1 LGDVPSF
8 RVEEQAHMKSE
19 DEQKLILRELVH
31 ALNEVVSTS
40 ESIRKVVRKA
50 NAAGFNIS
58 LSLDGTIAVER
69 RTFSENAGQ
78 DHWLRS
84 MHVGAEFEAS
94 GENA

>member
-1 LGDVPSF
+1 VAGVFL
-8 RVEEQAHMKSE
+8 VEEQAHLKSDYE
-19 DEQKLILRELVH
+19 NKAILRELVQ
-31 ALNEVVSTS
+31 ALHEVVSTS

-50 NAAGFNIS
+50 NAAGLNIS

-69 RTFSENAGQ
+69 WTFSENAGQ

-84 MHVGAEFEAS
+84 MHVGAEFKAS